1 MDILIYLIPLALG
14 LGALALVGFLMAIR
28 GGQFEDLEGA
38 ATRILY
44 DDGPLPDRPRRRP
57 PAPRSEGTVP

>member
-1 MDILIYLIPLALG
+1 MDILIYLIPLALA
-14 LGALALVGFLMAIR
+14 LGALALVAFVLAIR

-44 DDGPLPDRPRRRP
+44 DDGPLPRPVRP
-57 PAPRSEGTVP
+57 ESPAE

>member
-14 LGALALVGFLMAIR
+14 LGALALVAFLLAIR

-44 DDGPLPDRPRRRP
+44 DDAPLPRPVRRES
-57 PAPRSEGTVP
+57 PAE

>member
-14 LGALALVGFLMAIR
+14 LGVLALVGFLMAIR

-44 DDGPLPDRPRRRP
+44 DDGPLPDRPKRHLQ
-57 PAPRSEGTVP
+57 APRGEGSVP